1 MKPTKYETKYLELQ
15 AQLDAWR
22 QEYPEVFMDPY
33 PPVPVYF
40 AGYDDMGQTMGLCR
54 SWITFSEI
62 NLGHKFEHRKFGWLE
77 RSVLWH
83 EFAHAIAYHE
93 DKIGDKHND
102 HWKDIQK
109 HKPLLVLGDWL
120 AKFSYRF
127 MKS

>member
-1 MKPTKYETKYLELQ
+1 MSKYDEVQ

-22 QEYPEVFMDPY
+22 QECPEIFMDPSS
-33 PPVPVYF
+33 PVPVSF
-40 AGYDDMGQTMGLCR
+40 GGYEDMGLTMGLCR
-54 SWITFSEI
+54 SYRTWSEI
-62 NLGHKFEHRKFGWLE
+62 TLGHKFEHKKFGWLE

-109 HKPLLVLGDWL
+109 QKPLLVLGDWI
-120 AKFSYRF
+120 AKFAYIF
-127 MKS
+127 MRS